1 MSNTRS
7 VMRDGLVVGV
17 IGYAAVA
24 ALYGGLD
31 LIAGR
36 GTLFTVD
43 VLGKAVF
50 RGLRDPAVLT
60 LPQPV
65 DATAIFLYNGL
76 HLLASLAIGL
86 IVTSLVDRVEREP
99 RAASMALFTIVGG
112 FVVTIL
118 GIGLATTSMRPVLP
132 WWSIVVSNSLAVVA
146 AGAYLLAK
154 RPGTWGR
161 LVGRSGGV

>member
-1 MSNTRS
+1 MSDRRS
-7 VMRDGLVVGV
+7 FVRDGLVVGV

-31 LIAGR
+31 LVAGR

-65 DATAIFLYNGL
+65 DVTAIFLYNGL
-76 HLLASLAIGL
+76 HLFASLAIGMV
-86 IVTSLVDRVEREP
+86 VTGLVDRVEREP
-99 RAASMALFTIVGG
+99 RTAPLALLTIVGG
-112 FVVTIL
+112 FVITIAA
-118 GIGLATTSMRPVLP
+118 IGLSTTDMRPVLP

-146 AGAYLLAK
+146 AGTYLVTK

-161 LVGRSGGV
+161 LTRWS